1 MNYYSMN
8 DVPNE
13 VIEIGE
19 QKITDEGEFI
29 SFLEQ
34 QGVRDSRYVSEAKW
48 KDILK
53 ALQQLE
59 DYEDDDYD
67 Y

>member
-19 QKITDEGEFI
+19 QKITDEEGFI

-34 QGVRDSRYVSEAKW
+34 QGVTDSRYVSEAKW
-48 KDILK
+48 KAILK

-59 DYEDDDYD
+59 DYNDDDYD